1 DLRMIGML
9 LGLVRR
15 PRRVG
20 GRVRRVGG
28 RVPYL
33 GVRATGCVLV
43 GGLVFGGDR
52 FGQSA
57 TAQQRRDIGS
67 GAEEA
72 FDRRHR
78 VDRESGGEDGF
89 AEGVSGL
96 AVEPAVVFEPFAD
109 PGGDDLGVEVGV
121 VAGGIPGGEDVTE
134 VGGAVPGL

>member
-1 DLRMIGML
+1 
-9 LGLVRR
+9 
-15 PRRVG
+15 
-20 GRVRRVGG
+20 
-28 RVPYL
+28 
-33 GVRATGCVLV
+33 
-43 GGLVFGGDR
+43 
-52 FGQSA
+52 
-57 TAQQRRDIGS
+57 RRDIGS
-67 GAEEA
+67 GAEET

-134 VGGAVPGL
+134 VGGAVPGRTSGENPAAERTSDSKESTSVMCSPASSECHDRSSMAAA